1 MGHVTQVTIPRDKR
15 SVTPL
20 MPQQSPK
27 RVSEPKIL
35 STSIRPRRARVV
47 LSGLAFLALLGCAT
61 APDRPAVS
69 SYSCMVAVR
78 GSVPPQG
85 YDKRAHCLLSAG
97 IAQRCS
103 VVEAD
108 LAGLGKEF
116 SDLFSSGDASWDDWR
131 ADRAGIHCAKRG
143 RDSDALAACC
153 AEAGY

>member
-1 MGHVTQVTIPRDKR
+1 
-15 SVTPL
+15 
-20 MPQQSPK
+20 
-27 RVSEPKIL
+27 
-35 STSIRPRRARVV
+35 
-47 LSGLAFLALLGCAT
+47 
-61 APDRPAVS
+61 
-69 SYSCMVAVR
+69 MVAVR

-85 YDKRAHCLLSAG
+85 YDKRAHCLVSAG

-131 ADRAGIHCAKRG
+131 ADRAGIRCAKRG
-143 RDSDALAACC
+143 PDPELLAACC